1 MTERTGARDPGLVDR
16 LRAARARLA
25 DLRPGASDTH
35 SGSIPRRPADA
46 PIVASFEQERV
57 WLVDRILGRAPEY
70 NVPQCM
76 WFRDEFDPDA
86 FGRAL
91 TALVAR
97 HEVLRTVFTEVDGL
111 PRPVLRAAGP
121 VSIETVDGTG
131 LGDPA
136 DPDALRRLARRVAGL
151 ADRPFDLAGELPL
164 RAAVVRCVD
173 RSALV
178 LLTVHHI
185 ATDGPAMDRTWDELA
200 RLYAAA
206 RARRPLPTEP
216 PARQY
221 ADFAAWERARAAET
235 EAADLRY
242 WADRLSGL
250 PELTLPTDHP
260 RPAASERAGAEVRF
274 TLSAATA
281 VRVRALSVRH
291 GATPFMTLLA
301 GFKAQLALLGGQTDI
316 AVGTPVA
323 GRDRPELETMLGT
336 FVNTVVLRTDLA
348 DSHSFVD
355 LIGRVRETAL
365 GAYAHQ
371 RLPFAHLVEHL
382 HPHRDLSRNPLFQVL
397 FAHHHESAPESETRS
412 GPRLRPVPLPVT
424 TSKFDLALTL
434 TEGGPEAPIT
444 GSIVFDPDLF
454 ESATIHRLAAGY
466 VRLLHAATAYPDL
479 PPARLPLAD
488 PAESATL
495 VHDWGRGEFRD
506 ADQATLPE
514 LIAAQAVRTPEA
526 IALGCGERTV
536 TYTELIERADR
547 LATRL
552 DALGLPAEGVVAVCL
567 DRSVD
572 LVIALLGV
580 LRAGGSYLPIDPSH
594 ATARIGALLADSET
608 RLILTHAATARTM
621 PWTELGVPVLDLDA
635 IPDLDTTPDP
645 DTVPDCAEAARPT
658 AAAADPDQVAYLIHT
673 SGSTGRPKGVMVT
686 HRGVANLAR
695 DMIERLSLDG
705 ASVVGALTTVSFDIA
720 VLELLVPLAA
730 GARVQVLPQAVLA
743 DGGRLGA
750 ALTDAGATVVQ
761 ATPAGWAMLLDAGW
775 SGGEIRALCGGEALP
790 GPLAERIRKRVAR
803 LWNVYGPTETTIW
816 SAAHL
821 VEYPPVMPGP
831 DRPGPAAPPLGRP
844 LLNTSLYVLDNRLA
858 VAPIGVVGELYIG
871 GLGLARGYAADPGR
885 TAERLLPDPFAAG
898 VGRAGARMYRTGDL
912 VRYRPDG
919 RLDFLGRA
927 DHQVKIRGHR
937 IEPGEIEARLLAHP
951 DIVRAAVRVHG
962 EGLDRVLVGYL
973 VRRAGHDDRDPGV
986 LAREWLRETL
996 PEYLVP
1002 PLIVEL
1008 DALPLTPNG
1017 KLDRRALPDPPSPRT
1032 SAAYVAPAGDREA
1045 RIAEVWAR
1053 VLDVERVGA
1062 HDDFFALGGH
1072 SLRAARLV
1080 AALREELAVEA
1091 PVRLVFDRPTVR
1103 EFAAAL
1109 DPERPVERI
1118 PRRTEPGPAPLS
1130 FLQRRL
1136 WFLDRLRP
1144 DRADYNVASVLRLR
1158 GRVEPAVLRRAVE
1171 GVLSRHDVL
1180 RGRFVAGPDGPVQVT
1195 DPVRPPWDEVYDP
1208 GAPDPGEA
1216 EAAALAEARRRCA
1229 EPFDL
1234 ARGPLFRA
1242 TPIRIGAEDHL
1253 LVVVMHHAVVDG
1265 WSLPLFWAE
1274 VGAGYRAL
1282 AGSGSGSVS
1291 VLPEPAR
1298 PPLQYAD
1305 FAAWERADTA
1315 RGAAD
1320 LAYWREKL
1328 AGASATE
1335 IPGDRRRPAMFD
1347 EEGAS
1352 VDFELPETVARR
1364 TAEVAR
1370 ELGTTPFVIL
1380 CAAFAVTAAR
1390 LSGSTDV
1397 VLGSPTAGRGRQY
1410 PELAGVIGPFVNT
1423 LVLRVDAGE
1432 QRVFADLV
1440 REVRTTVL
1448 DATAH
1453 QDLPFERLVEEL
1465 RPERELGRHPLF
1477 QIMFAFDRD
1486 EAAALDLPRVRT
1498 ESVRIPHHSAKFDLG
1513 LTLTERP
1520 DGTLSGSLAYA
1531 TALYHRTTA
1540 HGIADTF
1547 RRVLTAALAR
1557 PDRPAAG
1564 PDLLDPAAARR
1575 LLPIEGPTGFEDAC
1589 LHTLVAAR
1597 AAEQP
1602 TAPALE
1608 FGAQVL
1614 TYARLDRRA
1623 NGLARRLRAA
1633 GARPGVFVGV
1643 LLPRSIELVVGLLAV
1658 FRTGAAAVPLDPGQ
1672 PVERTRL
1679 LLTRAGASLVLTD
1692 GASPTGGATDR
1703 FAGSAVVSASTIE
1716 ADNPPDS
1723 PAGPADLAYVTFTSG
1738 STGLPKAVP
1747 TTHAAATRYLR
1758 LLAAEF
1764 GLGAED
1770 TVLQVAA
1777 VSFDAAIRDI
1787 FGTLAAGARLVL
1799 PADEHARDPRAIL
1812 ATIDRYRVTALLS
1825 VVPSLLGVL
1834 TAVADGDAATTPAA
1848 SRLRLILLSGEEP
1861 SAEVL
1866 RRVCRLGAGIVVV
1879 NQYGPTECTMTSTF
1893 RRITD
1898 ADLDAG
1904 SIPIGAPLPGTRA
1917 LVLDAAGRPLP
1928 TGAIGELYLGGPGVS
1943 IGYPGAPGATAE
1955 RFPPDPYGPPGSRWY
1970 RTGDLARVDFHG
1982 RLIFHG
1988 RRDDQVKIRGVRVE
2002 PGEVEA
2008 ALLARP
2014 EVRAAAA
2021 VAHRG
2026 PNGVELVA
2034 YVVGAAGPPDLRAL
2048 RRAIADVLP
2057 EYLRP
2062 GHYVALDALP
2072 TTAHGKLDRR
2082 ALAARPPA
2090 PEPESGEAV
2099 VTPRTRV
2106 EMRLLGVWEDVLGRA
2121 PIGVHQD
2128 FFDLGGHSLKAVE
2141 LVETIR
2147 RRTGLDLPLHTLFRN
2162 PTVERLAAAAT
2173 ALADPSPDGPGLVVP
2188 LGDEDLPGPALF
2200 LVHPQSGDVC
2210 CYVHLVRELGDWR
2223 PVYGI
2228 EAIGYSSDAAPLTDL
2243 GAMARRYVEEIRKVS
2258 PNGPYLL
2265 AGWSFGGNVV
2275 VEMAALLEAA
2285 GEEVAFV
2292 GVIDARAFGEDEV
2305 EEWYANTG
2313 ELARFGIT
2321 QGLTRSGLSRADD
2334 DAVLTLLAGH
2344 LTAQDRLSRYADTGT
2359 LRRMI
2364 DVFTANGRAA
2374 EGHRPTTRVRAPLH
2388 LFTASERH
2396 PTLTN
2401 PAVIPASWRRRT
2413 HAALHVVPVPG
2424 THHDLANPPHVP
2436 EFARLLRIG
2445 VDTALRPDGRTGS
2458 ASSPEEARP

>member
-1 MTERTGARDPGLVDR
+1 MTERTGAGDPRLAER
-16 LRAARARLA
+16 LREARARLA
-25 DLRPGASDTH
+25 DPGPDSPDAH
-35 SGSIPRRPADA
+35 AGSLPRRPADA

-111 PRPVLRAAGP
+111 PRPVLRPEGP
-121 VSIETVDGTG
+121 VTIETVDGTE

-136 DPDALRRLARRVAGL
+136 DPDALRRLARRVADL
-151 ADRPFDLAGELPL
+151 ADRPFDLAGEIPL
-164 RAAVVRCVD
+164 RAAAVRCVD
-173 RSALV
+173 GSALV

-185 ATDGPAMDRTWDELA
+185 ATDGTAMARTWDELA
-200 RLYAAA
+200 SGYAAA
-206 RARRPLPTEP
+206 RARRPLPADP

-221 ADFAAWERARAAET
+221 ADFAAWQRAHAAET

-242 WADRLSGL
+242 WADRLTGL

-274 TLSAATA
+274 TLPAATA
-281 VRVRALSVRH
+281 ARVRALSVRY

-336 FVNTVVLRTDLA
+336 FVNTVVLRTELA
-348 DSHSFVD
+348 DSPSFVD
-355 LIGRVRETAL
+355 LIGRVRESAL

-371 RLPFAHLVEHL
+371 GLPFAHLVEHL
-382 HPHRDLSRNPLFQVL
+382 HPRRDLSRNPLFQVL
-397 FAHHHESAPESETRS
+397 FAHRHEPAPGAGTRS
-412 GPRLRPVPLPVT
+412 EPRLRPVPLPVT

-434 TEGGPEAPIT
+434 TEAGPEAPIT

-479 PPARLPLAD
+479 PPDRLPLAD
-488 PAESATL
+488 PAEAATL
-495 VHDWGRGEFRD
+495 VHDWGRGEFR
-506 ADQATLPE
+506 APNGATLPE

-536 TYTELIERADR
+536 TYAELIERADR
-547 LATRL
+547 LAARL
-552 DALGLPAEGVVAVCL
+552 AALGLPAEGVVAVCL

-580 LRAGGSYLPIDPSH
+580 LRAGGGYLPIDPSH

-608 RLILTHAATARTM
+608 RLVLTHAATARTM
-621 PWTELGVPVLDLDA
+621 PWADLGVPVLDLD
-635 IPDLDTTPDP
+635 
-645 DTVPDCAEAARPT
+645 TVADHAPGPRPP
-658 AAAADPDQVAYLIHT
+658 AAAPDPDQVAYLIHT

-686 HRGVANLAR
+686 HGGVANLAR
-695 DMIERLSLDG
+695 DMIERLALDG
-705 ASVVGALTTVSFDIA
+705 SSVVGALTTVSFDIA

-730 GARVQVLPQAVLA
+730 GARVQVLPQAALA

-775 SGGEIRALCGGEALP
+775 PGGEIRALCGGEALP
-790 GPLAERIRKRVAR
+790 GPLAERIRARVAR

-821 VEYPPVMPGP
+821 VEHTPAPPGP
-831 DRPGPAAPPLGRP
+831 DTPDPAAPPLGRP

-858 VAPIGVVGELYIG
+858 AVPIGVVGELYIG

-898 VGRAGARMYRTGDL
+898 AGRAGARMYRTGDL

-927 DHQVKIRGHR
+927 DQQIKIRGHR

-951 DIVRAAVRVHG
+951 DIARAAVRVHG

-986 LAREWLRETL
+986 LAREWLRGSL

-1032 SAAYVAPAGDREA
+1032 NAAHVAPVGERER

-1103 EFAAAL
+1103 GFAAAL

-1118 PRRTEPGPAPLS
+1118 PRRAEPGPAPLS

-1158 GRVEPAVLRRAVE
+1158 GRVDPALLRRAVE
-1171 GVLSRHDVL
+1171 GVLARHDVL
-1180 RGRFVAGPDGPVQVT
+1180 RGRFVSGPDGPVQVS
-1195 DPVRPPWDEVYDP
+1195 DPVRPPWDEVYEP

-1216 EAAALAEARRRCA
+1216 ESAAFAEARRRCA

-1242 TPIRIGAEDHL
+1242 TPIRIAAEDHL
-1253 LVVVMHHAVVDG
+1253 LVVVVHHAVVDG

-1282 AGSGSGSVS
+1282 AGSGSAAAT
-1291 VLPEPAR
+1291 PEPVR
-1298 PPLQYAD
+1298 PPVQYAD
-1305 FAAWERADTA
+1305 FAAWERADTT

-1320 LAYWREKL
+1320 LHYWRAKL

-1335 IPGDRRRPAMFD
+1335 IPADRRRPAMFD

-1370 ELGTTPFVIL
+1370 ELGATPFVVL

-1390 LSGSTDV
+1390 LSGSADV
-1397 VLGSPTAGRGRQY
+1397 VLGTPTAGRGRQY
-1410 PELAGVIGPFVNT
+1410 PELADVIGPFVNT
-1423 LVLRVDAGE
+1423 LVLRTHAE
-1432 QRVFADLV
+1432 EERVFADLV

-1465 RPERELGRHPLF
+1465 RPERELNRHPLF
-1477 QIMFAFDRD
+1477 RIMFALDRD
-1486 EAAALDLPRVRT
+1486 EAGALDLPGVRT

-1513 LTLTERP
+1513 LTLTERR
-1520 DGTLSGSLAYA
+1520 DGTLTGSLAYA
-1531 TALYHRTTA
+1531 TALYHPTTA

-1547 RRVLTAALAR
+1547 RRVLTAALAHPHR
-1557 PDRPAAG
+1557 PVAG
-1564 PDLLDPAAARR
+1564 PELLDPAAARR
-1575 LLPIEGPTGFEDAC
+1575 LSPIDGPSEAEDGC
-1589 LHTLVAAR
+1589 LHTLIAAR
-1597 AAEQP
+1597 AAERP

-1608 FGAQVL
+1608 FGEQVL

-1623 NGLARRLRAA
+1623 NDLARRLRAA

-1672 PVERTRL
+1672 PARRNRL
-1679 LLTRAGASLVLTD
+1679 LLTSAGASLVLTD
-1692 GASPTGGATDR
+1692 DASPTGDTTDR

-1764 GLGAED
+1764 GIGAED

-1799 PADEHARDPRAIL
+1799 SADEHARDPRAIL
-1812 ATIDRYRVTALLS
+1812 ATIDRRGVTALLS

-1834 TAVADGDAATTPAA
+1834 TAVADGPGDADADAAPAA

-1861 SAEVL
+1861 NAQVL
-1866 RRVCRLGAGIVVV
+1866 RRVRRLGTGIVVV

-1898 ADLDAG
+1898 ADLDAE

-1943 IGYPGAPGATAE
+1943 IGYPGAPAATAE
-1955 RFPPDPYGPPGSRWY
+1955 RFLPDPYGPPGGRWY

-1988 RRDDQVKIRGVRVE
+1988 RRDDQVKVRGVRVE

-2014 EVRAAAA
+2014 EVRAAAV

-2026 PNGVELVA
+2026 PDGAELVA
-2034 YVVGAAGPPDLRAL
+2034 YVVGVTGPPDPRAL
-2048 RRAIADVLP
+2048 RRALADVLP
-2057 EYLRP
+2057 EHLRP

-2090 PEPESGEAV
+2090 PEPDSGEPV
-2099 VTPRTRV
+2099 VTPRNRV
-2106 EMRLLGVWEDVLGRA
+2106 EMRLLGVWEEVLGRA

-2128 FFDLGGHSLKAVE
+2128 FFELGGHSLKAVE

-2173 ALADPSPDGPGLVVP
+2173 ARADPSPDGPDLVVP
-2188 LGDEDLPGPALF
+2188 LGDEHLPGPPLF

-2210 CYVHLVRELGDWR
+2210 CYVHLVRELGNWR

-2228 EAIGYSSDAAPLTDL
+2228 EAIGYSSDTAPLTDL
-2243 GAMARRYVEEIRKVS
+2243 GAMARRYVEEVRKVA
-2258 PNGPYLL
+2258 PDGPYLL

-2334 DAVLTLLAGH
+2334 DALLTLLTGH
-2344 LTAQDRLSRYADTGT
+2344 LTARDRLSRYADTGT

-2374 EGHRPTTRVRAPLH
+2374 DGHRSTTRVHAPLH

-2401 PAVIPASWRRRT
+2401 PAVVPASWGRRT
-2413 HAALHVVPVPG
+2413 HASLHVVPVPG

-2436 EFARLLRIG
+2436 EFARLLRNG
-2445 VDTALRPDGRTGS
+2445 VDTALRPDGAAGS
-2458 ASSPEEARP
+2458 ASFHEEARP

>member
-1 MTERTGARDPGLVDR
+1 MTERTGARDPRLVER

-25 DLRPGASDTH
+25 GPGPDSSDTY
-35 SGSIPRRPADA
+35 SGSLPRRPADA

-57 WLVDRILGRAPEY
+57 WLVDRVLGRAPEY

-97 HEVLRTVFTEVDGL
+97 YEVLRTVFTEVDGL
-111 PRPVLRAAGP
+111 PRPVLRPAGP
-121 VSIETVDGTG
+121 VSIETVDGTE

-164 RAAVVRCVD
+164 RAAVLRCVD

-185 ATDGPAMDRTWDELA
+185 ATDGPAMARTWDELA

-206 RARRPLPTEP
+206 RARRPLPEDP

-221 ADFAAWERARAAET
+221 TDFAAWQRARAAET
-235 EAADLRY
+235 ETADLRY
-242 WADRLSGL
+242 WAERLAGL

-274 TLSAATA
+274 TLPTAT
-281 VRVRALSVRH
+281 VDRVRALSVRH

-323 GRDRPELETMLGT
+323 GRDRPELEAMLGT
-336 FVNTVVLRTDLA
+336 FVNTVVLRTELA
-348 DSHSFVD
+348 DSPSFVD

-382 HPHRDLSRNPLFQVL
+382 HPRRDLSRNPLFQVL
-397 FAHHHESAPESETRS
+397 FAHQHESAPDAQTRS

-434 TEGGPEAPIT
+434 TEAGPEAPIT

-466 VRLLHAATAYPDL
+466 IRLMHTATAYPDL

-488 PAESATL
+488 PAELATL
-495 VHDWGRGEFRD
+495 VHEWGRGEVRD
-506 ADQATLPE
+506 PDGATLPE
-514 LIAAQAVRTPEA
+514 LIAEQARRTPEA

-536 TYTELIERADR
+536 SYAELMGQADR
-547 LATRL
+547 LAARL
-552 DALGLPAEGVVAVCL
+552 EALGLPPEGVVAVCL

-608 RLILTHAATARTM
+608 RLVLTHAATARTM
-621 PWTELGVPVLDLDA
+621 PWADFGVPVLDLD
-635 IPDLDTTPDP
+635 
-645 DTVPDCAEAARPT
+645 TVPDHAAAPRPT
-658 AAAADPDQVAYLIHT
+658 AAAPDPDQVAYLIHT

-686 HRGVANLAR
+686 HRGVANVAR

-705 ASVVGALTTVSFDIA
+705 SSVVGALTTVSFDIA

-730 GARVQVLPQAVLA
+730 GARVQVLPQAVLT

-775 SGGEIRALCGGEALP
+775 PGGEIRALCGGEALP
-790 GPLAERIRKRVAR
+790 GPLAERIRARVAR

-821 VEYPPVMPGP
+821 VEYTPATPGVGTP
-831 DRPGPAAPPLGRP
+831 DPAAPPLGRP

-858 VAPIGVVGELYIG
+858 VVPIGVVGELYIG

-898 VGRAGARMYRTGDL
+898 AGRAGARMYRTGDL

-919 RLDFLGRA
+919 RLHFLGRA

-951 DIVRAAVRVHG
+951 DITRAAVRVHG

-986 LAREWLRETL
+986 LAREWLRESL

-1008 DALPLTPNG
+1008 DELPLTPNG
-1017 KLDRRALPDPPSPRT
+1017 KLDRRALPDPPPPRT
-1032 SAAYVAPAGDREA
+1032 SAAYVAPVGERES

-1118 PRRTEPGPAPLS
+1118 PRRAEPGPAPLS

-1158 GRVEPAVLRRAVE
+1158 GRVDPALLRRAVE
-1171 GVLSRHDVL
+1171 GVLTRHDVL
-1180 RGRFVAGPDGPVQVT
+1180 RGRFTAGPDGPVQVT
-1195 DPVRPPWDEVYDP
+1195 DPVWAPWDEVYDP
-1208 GAPDPGEA
+1208 GTADPGDA

-1282 AGSGSGSVS
+1282 AGFESGSGSVS
-1291 VLPEPAR
+1291 ASVSMPPEPAR

-1305 FAAWERADTA
+1305 FAAWERADTT

-1328 AGASATE
+1328 AGATATE

-1347 EEGAS
+1347 EKGAS

-1370 ELGTTPFVIL
+1370 ELGATPFVIL

-1410 PELAGVIGPFVNT
+1410 PELADAIGPFVNT
-1423 LVLRVDAGE
+1423 LVLRTYAGE
-1432 QRVFADLV
+1432 ERAFADLV
-1440 REVRTTVL
+1440 REVRATVL

-1465 RPERELGRHPLF
+1465 RPERELSRHPLF
-1477 QIMFAFDRD
+1477 QIMFALDRD
-1486 EAAALDLPRVRT
+1486 EADALDLPGVRT
-1498 ESVRIPHHSAKFDLG
+1498 ESVRVPHHSAKFDLA

-1520 DGTLSGSLAYA
+1520 DGTLTGSLAYA
-1531 TALYHRTTA
+1531 TALYDPTTA

-1547 RRVLTAALAR
+1547 RRVLTTALAR
-1557 PDRPAAG
+1557 PDGSTAG
-1564 PDLLDPAAARR
+1564 PELLDPAAAQG
-1575 LLPIEGPTGFEDAC
+1575 LLPIDAPTGSQDAC

-1597 AAEQP
+1597 AAERP

-1608 FGAQVL
+1608 FGEQVV
-1614 TYARLDRRA
+1614 TYAGLDRRA

-1633 GARPGVFVGV
+1633 GARPGVFVAV

-1658 FRTGAAAVPLDPGQ
+1658 FRTGAAAVPLDPSQ
-1672 PVERTRL
+1672 PDERIRL
-1679 LLTRAGASLVLTD
+1679 LLTHAGASLVLTD
-1692 GASPTGGATDR
+1692 EASPTGDATDR

-1747 TTHAAATRYLR
+1747 TTHAAASRYLR

-1764 GLGAED
+1764 EIGAED

-1799 PADEHARDPRAIL
+1799 PADEHARAPRAIL
-1812 ATIDRYRVTALLS
+1812 TTVDRCAVTALLS

-1834 TAVADGDAATTPAA
+1834 TAVADGDADAAPAA

-1866 RRVCRLGAGIVVV
+1866 RRVRRLGTGIVVV

-1943 IGYPGAPGATAE
+1943 IGYPGAPAATAE
-1955 RFPPDPYGPPGSRWY
+1955 RFLPDPYGPPGSRWY

-1988 RRDDQVKIRGVRVE
+1988 RRDDQVKVRGVRVE

-2008 ALLARP
+2008 ALLTRP
-2014 EVRAAAA
+2014 EVRAAAV

-2026 PNGVELVA
+2026 PDGAELVA
-2034 YVVGAAGPPDLRAL
+2034 YVVGAAGRPDLRAL

-2057 EYLRP
+2057 EHLRP

-2090 PEPESGEAV
+2090 PEPHSGEAV
-2099 VTPRTRV
+2099 VTPRNRA
-2106 EMRLLGVWEDVLGRA
+2106 EMRLLGVWEEVLGRA

-2128 FFDLGGHSLKAVE
+2128 FFELGGHSLKAVE

-2162 PTVERLAAAAT
+2162 PTIERLAAAAT
-2173 ALADPSPDGPGLVVP
+2173 ALAEPSPDGPDLVVP
-2188 LGDEDLPGPALF
+2188 LGDEHLPGPPLF

-2228 EAIGYSSDAAPLTDL
+2228 EAIGYSSDTAPLTDL
-2243 GAMARRYVEEIRKVS
+2243 GEMARRYVEEVRKVA

-2285 GEEVAFV
+2285 GEAVAFV

-2344 LTAQDRLSRYADTGT
+2344 LTARDRLSRYADAGT

-2374 EGHRPTTRVRAPLH
+2374 EGHHSTTRVRAPLH

-2401 PAVIPASWRRRT
+2401 PAVVPASWGRRT

-2445 VDTALRPDGRTGS
+2445 VDTALCPDGPAGS
-2458 ASSPEEARP
+2458 ASFPEEAGP